1 MTEYI
6 ERHELP
12 QASFAPAGPIARPS
26 DMVSRMLSTLN
37 LWYQRARQRRQL
49 GLLDDRQL
57 RDIGLDRAE
66 ARVEAG
72 KPFWQS

>member
-12 QASFAPAGPIARPS
+12 QASFTPAAPIARPS
-26 DMVSRMLSTLN
+26 DMASRMHSTLH

-57 RDIGLDRAE
+57 RDIGLDRAD